1 MGCTPERE
9 LIEVRDCN
17 TLCPCWI
24 GEDPDNGTS
33 RSSLACHIVRGG
45 IDGVEDPGLDFGV
58 SGVIPGHVL
67 ASPAQEAALIRVFR
81 GPVGEEVDARRAAFT
96 FGIKEGKGTLR
107 TGEAVHAVMEPHR
120 GPTGEP
126 PRLAESIVSTIPGS
140 PAFVSKASGFR
151 LKQPGLGID
160 RELRGHGAIP
170 ALLELRH

>member
-1 MGCTPERE
+1 MGYTPTGE

-17 TLCPCWI
+17 TLCPCSI

-33 RSSLACHIVRGG
+33 RSSLACHIVRDG
-45 IDGVEDPGLDFGV
+45 IDGVEDWGFDVGV

-67 ASPAQEAALIRVFR
+67 ASPARETALIRVFR
-81 GPVGEEVDARRAAFT
+81 GPVGEEVNARRAAFT
-96 FGIKEGKGTLR
+96 FGVKEGKGTLR
-107 TGEAVHAVMEPHR
+107 TGEAVHAVMEPPR

-126 PRLAESIVSTIPGS
+126 PRLAESIFSTIPGS
-140 PAFVSKASGFR
+140 PAFVSRVSEFR
-151 LKQPGLGID
+151 LKQPGLGMD